1 MKNATSLLGSTSEW
15 RSVPLY
21 RSGRNV
27 FLMYQSRDID
37 FPHETVALSY
47 PLSAKEPLT
56 FPQVKHE
63 LSRANKMLLITV
75 LLVALVALALSL
87 DQFLK
92 KFNVK
97 SPMMVQIKQATDY
110 LNTCEFCKQ
119 FNAYS
124 TIEWVDCTFTGGPS
138 YFLFTTDNSDPFHL
152 YQDSSFF
159 NSLLNPP
166 PFWLS
171 FLYNNNDYLV
181 CLGKNPLVFDR
192 SLDIKKERIKWL
204 YSKQFSNAIPRFLH
218 SRLLKKKTCQFLGSV
233 HCLNSQS
240 F

>member
-27 FLMYQSRDID
+27 FLMYQSHDID

-47 PLSAKEPLT
+47 PLSTKEPLT

-124 TIEWVDCTFTGGPS
+124 TIEWVDCTCRWSFIISFHNWQFWPFSSISG
-138 YFLFTTDNSDPFHL
+138 FLILPFFIESKV
-152 YQDSSFF
+152 SSFYKR
-159 NSLLNPP
+159 NTIPP

-181 CLGKNPLVFDR
+181 CLGKSPVFDR
-192 SLDIKKERIKWL
+192 SFNIKKKERIKWL

-218 SRLLKKKTCQFLGSV
+218 SRL
-233 HCLNSQS
+233 
-240 F
+240 